1 MAQIGLSDY
10 QDQLPGST
18 ASEAE
23 IIKAMQAGQITGRD
37 TTGLPLTA
45 EPLKAESLETTL
57 KLLEFRQKD
66 VKLWNSI
73 PKLVAYNTVEEYL
86 QLSSYGTQRGGFY
99 NEGELP
105 EVEDSTYI
113 RRAEHVKY
121 TGVTG
126 EVTLQAQMTRNF
138 FDVYQKEIENKM
150 MYITRLL
157 NKSIVKADSTIIP
170 QEFNSLFKQ
179 HASIGN
185 TSEFLYPSFE
195 SYYNSGVVIDLRGK
209 SLKQEDVETGSTQV
223 DLNYGNVD
231 TLFTTT
237 TVISQL
243 SKDYYKDQRIIQNA
257 DSAYKG
263 IIGTVPKAISTTI
276 GDVAL
281 MTDKFLAHDPLRY
294 VSTPATTT
302 KAPAAPIADGT
313 TPVALVTDGLNKFQ
327 TGEYG
332 NIYYAVSAI
341 NNYGESNLTVL
352 GSAVSLVAGKS
363 VDLKF
368 TAGVGPNLT
377 MGYTIYRTKVTT
389 SSTAATEAF
398 YPIFKVS
405 TADLANGANGS
416 AAGVVRDRGYF
427 MPDTEEAFLTEM
439 NEEVLSFK
447 QLAPMSKLDLAI
459 IAMSRRFAVFLWG
472 TPVLY
477 TPKKFVRFI
486 NVSKT
491 FTA

>member
-1 MAQIGLSDY
+1 MSVIGTDAY
-10 QDQLPGST
+10 LPDMN
-18 ASEAE
+18 SEAE
-23 IIKAMQAGQITGRD
+23 ILKAMQAGQITGRD

-45 EPLKAESLETTL
+45 EPLKAESLEHTL

-66 VKLWNSI
+66 VKLWNAI

-86 QLSSYGTQRGGFY
+86 QLASYGQQRGGFY
-99 NEGELP
+99 AEGELP
-105 EVEDSTYI
+105 DVEDSTYI

-121 TGVTG
+121 LGVTG

-138 FDVYQKEIENKM
+138 FDVYQKEVENKM

-170 QEFNSLFKQ
+170 DEFNSLFKQ

-185 TSEFLYPSFE
+185 TSEFLYSSFE
-195 SYYNSGVVIDLRGK
+195 NYYGSGVVIDLRGQ
-209 SLKQEDVETGSTQV
+209 SIKQEDIESAAVQV
-223 DLNYGNVD
+223 DLNFGNVD

-263 IIGTVPKAISTTI
+263 IIGTVPKAISTTM

-281 MTDKFLAHDPLRY
+281 MTDKFMAHDPLKY
-294 VSTPATTT
+294 TNTPATST
-302 KAPAAPIADGT
+302 KAPVAPVADGT
-313 TPVALVTDGLNKFQ
+313 TPSALVTDALTK
-327 TGEYG
+327 YG
-332 NIYYAVSAI
+332 KGGASEFGNVYYAVSAI
-341 NNYGESNLTVL
+341 NKSGESALTVL
-352 GSAVSLVAGKS
+352 GSAVTLASGKS

-368 TAGVGPNLT
+368 TAGVGANVT
-377 MGYTIYRTKVTT
+377 NGFVIYRSKVTT
-389 SSTAATEAF
+389 ASSTAGLEF

-405 TADLANGANGS
+405 TTDLANGFNGS
-416 AAGVVRDRGYF
+416 AAGLIRDRGYF
-427 MPDTEEAFLTEM
+427 LPDTEEAFLTEM

-447 QLAPMSKLDLAI
+447 QLTPMSKIDLAI
-459 IAMSRRFAVFLWG
+459 IALSRRFSVFLWG

-486 NVSKT
+486 NISKSY
-491 FTA
+491 TA